1 MASSPIL
8 ILGGTSLVATYLAA
22 RLKGTGRTIQLVARR
37 TTSPIAG
44 LPFVP
49 WSELAAGVVPATPGA
64 AVISLLPLPVLIS
77 LLPRLT
83 GVRSIA
89 ALGSTS
95 VFSKATSDEASERAT
110 AGKLAAAERA
120 LEDWCGTHGVGMT
133 LLRPTLVY
141 DLVSDRNVARLAR
154 FARRFGF
161 VPLAKPAKGLRQPIH
176 ADDVAKALLA
186 AVDTPAAFGKRLN
199 IAGGAPLTYRAMVER
214 IFAGL
219 GRKPRLVLLP
229 TAILRVG
236 FSAGSRLGLVREA
249 AFGSSVFSR
258 MNEDLTFD
266 VRDGLELLGYDP
278 RPFDP
283 AGPLRLGDL
292 DAQTV
297 AALT

>member
-22 RLKGTGRTIQLVARR
+22 RLNGTGRSVHLVARR
-37 TTSPIAG
+37 AAASPAG

-49 WSELAAGVVPATPGA
+49 WADLATGAVPAPAGA

-77 LLPRLT
+77 VLPRLT
-83 GVRSIA
+83 GIRSIA

-95 VFSKATSDEASERAT
+95 VFSKATSDEESERKT
-110 AGKLAAAERA
+110 AAKLAAAEQD
-120 LEDWCGTHGVGMT
+120 LENWCGTHGIGMT

-141 DLVSDRNVARLAR
+141 DLAADRNVARLAR

-161 VPLAKPAKGLRQPIH
+161 VPLAKPAQGLRQPIH

-199 IAGGAPLTYRAMVER
+199 IAGGATLTYRMMVER

-229 TAILRVG
+229 TALLRVG
-236 FSAGSRLGLVREA
+236 FSAGSRIGLVREA

-266 VRDGLELLGYDP
+266 IAEGLELLGYDP

-283 AGPLRLGDL
+283 AGPLRPGDL
-292 DAQTV
+292 DARTV
-297 AALT
+297 FALT